1 MGQVLVV
8 MKLYQGAYQAQI
20 VYLAQEVLEVVLVKI
35 KIKSLAQD
43 QVAAWVALVLVT
55 FPQTN

>member
-8 MKLYQGAYQAQI
+8 MELYQGAYQAQI

-35 KIKSLAQD
+35 KIKSMAQD

-55 FPQTN
+55 FLQTN